1 MKSKSNWRP
10 RLKKMFVV
18 APVTSTTW
26 AVAFARQ
33 IIPGA
38 VFTSQ
43 AAAVLYAFILASGA
57 GLDGS
62 SVKIL
67 EPA

>member
-1 MKSKSNWRP
+1 MKTKSNWRP
-10 RLKKMFVV
+10 RLKQMFVV
-18 APVTSTTW
+18 APVKPGTW

-38 VFTSQ
+38 VFTTQ

-67 EPA
+67 EGA

>member
-18 APVTSTTW
+18 APVTSTTS
-26 AVAFARQ
+26 AVDFARQ

-38 VFTSQ
+38 VFTTQ

-62 SVKIL
+62 RVKIL
-67 EPA
+67 EPV

>member
-10 RLKKMFVV
+10 RLKQMFVV
-18 APVTSTTW
+18 APVTPTTW

-38 VFTSQ
+38 VFTTQ

-67 EPA
+67 EGA

>member
-10 RLKKMFVV
+10 RIQRMFVV
-18 APVTSTTW
+18 APVSSGTW

-33 IIPGA
+33 MIPGA
-38 VFTSQ
+38 VFSTQ
-43 AAAVLYAFILASGA
+43 AAAVLYAFILAGGA

-67 EPA
+67 GTA

>member
-1 MKSKSNWRP
+1 MKSKSKWRP
-10 RLKKMFVV
+10 RIRKMFVV
-18 APVTSTTW
+18 APVSPGTW
-26 AVAFARQ
+26 AVAFARR

-38 VFTSQ
+38 VFTTQ
-43 AAAVLYAFILASGA
+43 AAAVLYAFILAGGA

-67 EPA
+67 DAV

>member
-1 MKSKSNWRP
+1 
-10 RLKKMFVV
+10 MFVV

-38 VFTSQ
+38 VFTTQ

>member
-18 APVTSTTW
+18 APVSPTTW

-38 VFTSQ
+38 VFTTQ
-43 AAAVLYAFILASGA
+43 AAAVLYAFILASGS

-67 EPA
+67 EAV